1 MIEQTSRH
9 DRQTEFTTLYI
20 YRCDTYVAYVKYN
33 LYMMQMIPIIH
44 MVKMI
49 QIITYCAKY

>member
-20 YRCDTYVAYVKYN
+20 YRCDTYVAYVIYN